1 MQSLPCAARYLDDN
15 VAGELGRQV
24 RMTAAAS
31 WFGRLAGLRIPGIAQ
46 WSWPAASPS
55 SMRPVSIER
64 DLRLDFFRG
73 LSLFFIFIDHIPN
86 NSLSYGTLHAIAFSD
101 AAEVFIFISGYTA
114 ALVYGQLLLRRG
126 ALVATV
132 QIYYRVWQL
141 YVAHIFIFMIYTAE
155 VSYAT
160 FTLRTHNFSE
170 ELRLNNF
177 LQEPDRAIVKTLL
190 LQYQPEFLDILPL
203 YIVLLAFFPIVLL
216 LQRLRPFAPLIL
228 SFAIYLATL
237 YFGWEPKTYPNND
250 GWFFNPFAWQF
261 LFIVGATAG
270 TAQSAAQPPLPPWP
284 WIPRAAIAVT
294 VAVGIIKLSWL
305 ANGFWDSV
313 PALFFD
319 QLGELA
325 EDKSDLSILR
335 LISFFA
341 LTLTVVHFMRRDSAI
356 LRHPL
361 SKLIIVC
368 GQHSLHVFCLGILL
382 SVLGRFIVNSFSSSL
397 LMQLVVNVVGLAL
410 MIALAQLMSWYR
422 KKSRPPASSPVAKA
436 SVAG

>member
-1 MQSLPCAARYLDDN
+1 MAA
-15 VAGELGRQV
+15 
-24 RMTAAAS
+24 TAS
-31 WFGRLAGLRIPGIAQ
+31 WFGRLTALTVPRITGWTARIAGR
-46 WSWPAASPS
+46 PS
-55 SMRPVSIER
+55 TLRPVPIER

-86 NSLSYGTLHAIAFSD
+86 NVLSYATLHTIAFSD

-114 ALVYGQLLLRRG
+114 ALVYGQLLVRRG

-160 FTLRTHNFSE
+160 FTLHTRNYSE
-170 ELRLNNF
+170 ELRLNDF
-177 LQEPDRAIVKTLL
+177 LQSPDLAIIKTLL

-203 YIVLLAFFPIVLL
+203 YIVLLAVFPIVLL
-216 LQRLRPFAPLIL
+216 LQRRLPFVPLIL

-237 YFGWEPKTYPNND
+237 YFGWEPKTYPAND

-270 TAQSAAQPPLPPWP
+270 SAQSAGQSPLPHWP
-284 WIPRAAIAVT
+284 WIPRIAIAIT
-294 VAVGIIKLSWL
+294 LAVAVIKLSWL
-305 ANGFWDSV
+305 ANRFWEGI
-313 PALFFD
+313 PALFYD
-319 QLGELA
+319 ELAELA
-325 EDKSDLSILR
+325 EDKSDLSPVR
-335 LISFFA
+335 LVSFFA
-341 LTLTVVHFMRRDSAI
+341 LTLTVVHFMARDSAI

-361 SKLIIVC
+361 SKLAIVC

-382 SVLGRFIVNSFSSSL
+382 SVLGRFIVSSISSAL
-397 LMQLVVNVVGLAL
+397 WMQVVVNVAGLAL
-410 MIALAQLMSWYR
+410 MIGLAQLMSWYR
-422 KKSRPPASSPVAKA
+422 KKSRPPALAPVPQA

>member
-1 MQSLPCAARYLDDN
+1 M
-15 VAGELGRQV
+15 V
-24 RMTAAAS
+24 AAAS
-31 WFGRLAGLRIPGIAQ
+31 WLGRLALRVPGVAQ
-46 WSWPAASPS
+46 WTAWPAASPS
-55 SMRPVSIER
+55 AMRPVSIGR

-86 NSLSYGTLHAIAFSD
+86 NVLSYGTVQVIAFSD

-141 YVAHIFIFMIYTAE
+141 YVAHIFIFMVYTAE

-160 FTLRTHNFSE
+160 LRMPGHAYSD
-170 ELRLNNF
+170 ELRLNDF
-177 LQEPDRAIVKTLL
+177 LQKPDLAIIKTLVL
-190 LQYQPEFLDILPL
+190 KYQPEFLDILPL
-203 YIVLLAFFPIVLL
+203 YIVLLAIFPLVLV

-228 SFAIYLATL
+228 SLVIYLLTL
-237 YFGWEPKTYPNND
+237 YFGWEAKTYPDNE

-270 TAQSAAQPPLPPWP
+270 TAQSAAQPLLPSWP
-284 WIPRAAIAVT
+284 WIPRIAIAVA
-294 VAVGIIKLSWL
+294 VAVAVIKLSWV
-305 ANGFWDSV
+305 ANGLWEEI
-313 PALFFD
+313 PALFHD
-319 QLGELA
+319 ELEEMA
-325 EDKSDLSILR
+325 DDKSDLSPVR
-335 LISFFA
+335 LVSFFA
-341 LTLTVVHFMRRDSAI
+341 LALAVVHFMSRDSAI

-361 SKLIIVC
+361 SKLAIVC

-382 SVLGRFIVNSFSSSL
+382 SVLGRFIVTSVSGSL
-397 LMQLVVNVVGLAL
+397 LTQLVVNAAGLAL

-422 KKSRPPASSPVAKA
+422 QKSRPPTAAPAAQASM
-436 SVAG
+436 AG

>member
-1 MQSLPCAARYLDDN
+1 MP
-15 VAGELGRQV
+15 
-24 RMTAAAS
+24 AAAS
-31 WFGRLAGLRIPGIAQ
+31 WLGRLAESAVPGIAQ
-46 WSWPAASPS
+46 WTAWAARPS
-55 SMRPVSIER
+55 SMQPVTIER

-86 NSLSYGTLHAIAFSD
+86 NVLSYGTVHTIAFSD

-160 FTLRTHNFSE
+160 LTLQNYSE
-170 ELRLNNF
+170 ELRLSNF
-177 LQEPDRAIVKTLL
+177 LQEPHRAIIKTLL

-203 YIVLLAFFPIVLL
+203 YIVLLAVFPIVLL
-216 LQRLRPFAPLIL
+216 LQRRRPLAPLLL
-228 SFAIYLATL
+228 SFAIYLLTL

-270 TAQSAAQPPLPPWP
+270 TAHSAAQPSLPHWP
-284 WIPRAAIAVT
+284 WITRLAIAVT
-294 VAVGIIKLSWL
+294 IAVAIIKLSWL
-305 ANGFWDSV
+305 ANRFWDGV
-313 PALFFD
+313 PALFYD
-319 QLGELA
+319 QLGEWA
-325 EDKSDLSILR
+325 EDKSDLSPLR
-335 LISFFA
+335 LVSFFA
-341 LTLTVVHFMRRDSAI
+341 LAMTVVHFMGRDSAI
-356 LRHPL
+356 LRHPIA
-361 SKLIIVC
+361 KPVITC

-382 SVLGRFIVNSFSSSL
+382 SVFGRFIINSVSSSL
-397 LMQLVVNVVGLAL
+397 SMQLAVNAAGLAL

-422 KKSRPPASSPVAKA
+422 KKSRLPAAAPVPQAKLA
-436 SVAG
+436 R

>member
-1 MQSLPCAARYLDDN
+1 
-15 VAGELGRQV
+15 
-24 RMTAAAS
+24 MTAVPN
-31 WFGRLAGLRIPGIAQ
+31 WLGRLAAPIVRGMGQ
-46 WSWPAASPS
+46 WTAWAAARQS
-55 SMRPVSIER
+55 SMRPVTIER

-86 NSLSYGTLHAIAFSD
+86 NALSYGTLHAIAFSD

-114 ALVYGQLLLRRG
+114 ALVYGQLLVRRG

-170 ELRLNNF
+170 ELRLNDF
-177 LQEPDRAIVKTLL
+177 LQTPDLAIIKTLL

-203 YIVLLAFFPIVLL
+203 YIVLLAVFPVVLL
-216 LQRLRPFAPLIL
+216 LQRRLPFAPLAL
-228 SFAIYLATL
+228 SFVIYLATL

-270 TAQSAAQPPLPPWP
+270 TAQSAAQPLLPRWP
-284 WIPRAAIAVT
+284 WIPRIAIAVT
-294 VAVGIIKLSWL
+294 VVVAVIKLTWL
-305 ANGFWDSV
+305 ANRFWDAV
-313 PALFFD
+313 PALFYD

-325 EDKSDLSILR
+325 EDKSDLSALR
-335 LISFFA
+335 LVSFFA
-341 LTLTVVHFMRRDSAI
+341 LALTIVHFMGRDSAI

-361 SKLIIVC
+361 SKLAIVC

-382 SVLGRFIVNSFSSSL
+382 SVLGRFIINSVSSSL
-397 LMQLVVNVVGLAL
+397 LMQLVVNAVGLGL

-422 KKSRPPASSPVAKA
+422 KKSRAPAAAAVPQA
-436 SVAG
+436 SVAR

>member
-1 MQSLPCAARYLDDN
+1 MERALLLSRVRAALTR
-15 VAGELGRQV
+15 
-24 RMTAAAS
+24 
-31 WFGRLAGLRIPGIAQ
+31 PGISQ
-46 WSWPAASPS
+46 WTAWGAPSPARV
-55 SMRPVSIER
+55 RPVPIER

-86 NSLSYGTLHAIAFSD
+86 NLLSYATLHVIAFSD

-160 FTLRTHNFSE
+160 FTLRIHNFSE

-228 SFAIYLATL
+228 SFAIYLLTL

-270 TAQSAAQPPLPPWP
+270 TAQSAAQPLLPPWP

-294 VAVGIIKLSWL
+294 VAVAVIKLSWL
-305 ANGFWDSV
+305 ANGWWHGI
-313 PALFFD
+313 PALFSS
-319 QLGELA
+319 QLEELA
-325 EDKSDLSILR
+325 GDKSDLSPVR
-335 LISFFA
+335 LASFFA
-341 LTLTVVHFMRRDSAI
+341 LVLTIVHFMRRDSTI

-361 SKLIIVC
+361 AKLAIVC

-382 SVLGRFIVNSFSSSL
+382 SVLGRFIVTSVSSSL
-397 LMQLVVNVVGLAL
+397 LTQLAVNVAGLAL

-422 KKSRPPASSPVAKA
+422 KKSRPPAPAPVAKA
-436 SVAG
+436 SMAG